1 MEEPSKLER
10 IYREYKNLMFY
21 VANQILQNEGDAE
34 DAVHSAFVKLAEVV
48 EKISDPVCPKT
59 QGLVVVIVKRLAINQ
74 YNARKRRSGLPLEEA
89 LAGVLMEPVEER
101 ETARRRR
108 RMGGLKQAAA
118 VALVCLGVALGGIST
133 AHALHIPI
141 IQTMVS
147 IVQNFTEYQFSA
159 STSAPEAPLGAF
171 SLTWLPEGLEE
182 VSCQESPTQYVVEWR
197 GEGEFLVLE
206 QQRITPDTVSVY
218 GAGDLGAR
226 VTRFM
231 LRGAEAVGRE
241 KGENTSVFWTDSC
254 FFYLLS
260 SSLPLEDLRQ
270 IAEGMAF

>member
-1 MEEPSKLER
+1 MKKKEYDALER
-10 IYREYKNLMFY
+10 
-21 VANQILQNEGDAE
+21 AN
-34 DAVHSAFVKLAEVV
+34 
-48 EKISDPVCPKT
+48 
-59 QGLVVVIVKRLAINQ
+59 
-74 YNARKRRSGLPLEEA
+74 RRWLDQELPPLEEIPEHEFSPEFQRKMDN
-89 LAGVLMEPVEER
+89 LFQKER

-182 VSCQESPTQYVVEWR
+182 VSRQEIPTQYVVEWR

-241 KGENTSVFWTDSC
+241 KGENTSVFWTDGC

-270 IAEGMAF
+270 IAESMTF

>member
-101 ETARRRR
+101 EGIRRAIGRLRPRDRELILLKFYQGFSDREIAQMLDMTQSNVARTIQRAKRR
-108 RMGGLKQAAA
+108 LKEQ
-118 VALVCLGVALGGIST
+118 
-133 AHALHIPI
+133 
-141 IQTMVS
+141 
-147 IVQNFTEYQFSA
+147 
-159 STSAPEAPLGAF
+159 
-171 SLTWLPEGLEE
+171 
-182 VSCQESPTQYVVEWR
+182 
-197 GEGEFLVLE
+197 LE
-206 QQRITPDTVSVY
+206 Q
-218 GAGDLGAR
+218 
-226 VTRFM
+226 
-231 LRGAEAVGRE
+231 
-241 KGENTSVFWTDSC
+241 
-254 FFYLLS
+254 
-260 SSLPLEDLRQ
+260 
-270 IAEGMAF
+270 EGIV